1 MFKNLFYSLLAISIA
16 LFNFVAPVLAAP
28 GGLDLSFDSDG
39 STVAN
44 IISEGVEDIVVQQ
57 DGRIVAVGT
66 DGGGNLGD
74 LGNFIVSRY
83 NSNGSL
89 DTTFDGDGTASVDF
103 AGLRDVPYS
112 VVVDSSGR
120 IVVGGWSRELGFALV
135 RLNSDGSLDATFD
148 SDGKVST
155 NISGTANE
163 AIRSLVIDSNGKIVV
178 AGTVQTAD
186 IAVARYNTNGSLD
199 TTFAGGGIAIVDF
212 SSRDIA
218 AEVRL
223 QSDGKIVVAGTA
235 VPLNVGNFALARLNT
250 GGTLDNTFGINGKTT
265 TGISSNGTT
274 LASAMELQSDGKVV
288 VGGTAHFGP
297 SQDFALARYT
307 ANGVLDT
314 TFDSDGIASTNF
326 AGSDDNNLGDVAIT
340 GDGKIIAA
348 GNGFIT
354 GRYRSVSV
362 RYNSN
367 GSIDTSYG
375 INTNGKAII
384 EVSGYDVYPQ
394 AVAIQ
399 SDGQIVVG
407 GLFDNGTNFY
417 FGINRV
423 NGSALENNIQTTL
436 SGGSLSMDSE
446 NDGAQAND
454 PVETTVTTPVGGIV
468 SISETTA
475 ATPTASEI
483 SFLGQ
488 KVSIS
493 APPQT
498 VASPLVV
505 TLRID
510 NSIIPPG
517 ENKDTIQ
524 VYKDGAPVPACS
536 GVAGQ
541 ASPDPCISSRN
552 KAPGGDV
559 DITVLTLTD

>member
-1 MFKNLFYSLLAISIA
+1 MFKKLFLAVLSISIG
-16 LFNFVAPVLAAP
+16 LFNFAAPVLAAP
-28 GGLDLSFDSDG
+28 GGLDLSFDLDG

-44 IISEGVEDIVVQQ
+44 TISEGVEDIVVQQ
-57 DGRIVAVGT
+57 DGKIVAVGT
-66 DGGGNLGD
+66 NGGGNLGD
-74 LGNFIVSRY
+74 LGNFIVVRY
-83 NSNGSL
+83 NINGSL

-103 AGLRDVPYS
+103 AGFRDVPYS
-112 VVVDSSGR
+112 VVVDSSRR
-120 IVVGGWSRELGFALV
+120 IVIGGFSRDLGFALA
-135 RLNSDGSLDATFD
+135 RLNSNGSLDTTFGPE
-148 SDGKVST
+148 GKVST
-155 NISGTANE
+155 NILGTANA
-163 AIRSLVIDSNGKIVV
+163 AIRSLVIDSAGKIVA
-178 AGTVQTAD
+178 AGTVERAD
-186 IAVARYNTNGSLD
+186 IAVARYNDDGSLD
-199 TTFAGGGIAIVDF
+199 TTFDGDGIAIVDF

-250 GGTLDNTFGINGKTT
+250 DGTPDNTFGINGETT

-274 LASAMELQSDGKVV
+274 LASAMELQRDGKVV
-288 VGGTAHFGP
+288 VGGTAHFGQ

-326 AGSDDNNLGDVAIT
+326 GGSDDNNLGDVAIT
-340 GDGKIIAA
+340 GDDKIIAA

-362 RYNSN
+362 RYNSS

-384 EVSGYDVYPQ
+384 SVSGYDVYPS

-407 GLFDNGTNFY
+407 GLFDNGTNYY

-423 NGSALENNIQTTL
+423 NGSALENNIQTTAN
-436 SGGSLSMDSE
+436 GGSLSMDSE

-454 PVETTVTTPVGGIV
+454 PVETTVTTPIGGTV
-468 SISETTA
+468 SISETTETTP
-475 ATPTASEI
+475 ATGI

-488 KVSIS
+488 QVIIS
-493 APPQT
+493 APLQT
-498 VASPLVV
+498 AASPLVV
-505 TLRID
+505 KLRID
-510 NSIIPPG
+510 TSIIPPG
-517 ENKDTIQ
+517 ETRNTIQ
-524 VYKDGAPVPACS
+524 VYKNGVLIPACS
-536 GVAGQ
+536 GIAGQ
-541 ASPDPCISSRN
+541 ASPDPCISARDN
-552 KAPGGDV
+552 APGGDV
-559 DITVLTLTD
+559 DITILTSTGG